1 MAFESLGDRFS
12 NIFKKMRGN
21 TQLTEKN
28 MDDMLKEIRVALLE
42 ADVNFKVV
50 KAFTND
56 VKEKAL
62 GQDVYN
68 KVNPSQMVVKIVHDE
83 IQELLGADQT
93 GIQYNANGLTSILLL
108 GLQGTGKTTTAGKLA
123 YLMHQKEGK
132 KVLVAALDIYRPG
145 AIEQLQAVV
154 SKTGADF
161 FSLGNKVNPV
171 DIAIQAKKKALEE
184 HYDVLILD
192 TAGRL
197 QIDEGLMEEL
207 RRINHE
213 IHPEEGLL
221 LVDAAA
227 GQDAVN
233 VANAFNKGKS
243 HKRT

>member
-145 AIEQLQAVV
+145 AIE
-154 SKTGADF
+154 
-161 FSLGNKVNPV
+161 
-171 DIAIQAKKKALEE
+171 
-184 HYDVLILD
+184 
-192 TAGRL
+192 
-197 QIDEGLMEEL
+197 
-207 RRINHE
+207 
-213 IHPEEGLL
+213 
-221 LVDAAA
+221 
-227 GQDAVN
+227 
-233 VANAFNKGKS
+233 
-243 HKRT
+243 

>member
-108 GLQGTGKTTTAGKLA
+108 LS
-123 YLMHQKEGK
+123 YLKW
-132 KVLVAALDIYRPG
+132 
-145 AIEQLQAVV
+145 
-154 SKTGADF
+154 
-161 FSLGNKVNPV
+161 
-171 DIAIQAKKKALEE
+171 
-184 HYDVLILD
+184 
-192 TAGRL
+192 
-197 QIDEGLMEEL
+197 
-207 RRINHE
+207 
-213 IHPEEGLL
+213 
-221 LVDAAA
+221 
-227 GQDAVN
+227 
-233 VANAFNKGKS
+233 
-243 HKRT
+243 

>member
-28 MDDMLKEIRVALLE
+28 VDDMLKEIRVALLE

-161 FSLGNKVNPV
+161 FSLGNKSIRWISPSKPR
-171 DIAIQAKKKALEE
+171 KKPWKN
-184 HYDVLILD
+184 I
-192 TAGRL
+192 T
-197 QIDEGLMEEL
+197 M
-207 RRINHE
+207 
-213 IHPEEGLL
+213 
-221 LVDAAA
+221 
-227 GQDAVN
+227 
-233 VANAFNKGKS
+233 S
-243 HKRT
+243 

>member
-68 KVNPSQMVVKIVHDE
+68 KVNPSQMVVKIDHDE

-93 GIQYNANGLTSILLL
+93 GSQYNAKGFCGCFGYLPSRSHRTV
-108 GLQGTGKTTTAGKLA
+108 TGC
-123 YLMHQKEGK
+123 
-132 KVLVAALDIYRPG
+132 R
-145 AIEQLQAVV
+145 
-154 SKTGADF
+154 
-161 FSLGNKVNPV
+161 
-171 DIAIQAKKKALEE
+171 
-184 HYDVLILD
+184 
-192 TAGRL
+192 
-197 QIDEGLMEEL
+197 
-207 RRINHE
+207 
-213 IHPEEGLL
+213 
-221 LVDAAA
+221 
-227 GQDAVN
+227 
-233 VANAFNKGKS
+233 
-243 HKRT
+243 